1 MTSAIGG
8 AVEAS
13 LSGTPGVTSGFVSV
27 QIIRDLLFY
36 ALTDITISVKH
47 NIIMRTNMPL
57 SAKHYIIIRTDIII
71 SVDH

>member
-27 QIIRDLLFY
+27 QIIRDFVILCI
-36 ALTDITISVKH
+36 DRH
-47 NIIMRTNMPL
+47 NN
-57 SAKHYIIIRTDIII
+57 IRET
-71 SVDH
+71 